1 MNSRH
6 WIIAALMRLY
16 PASWRNEFG
25 AELQDLL
32 LARPLTFAI
41 ACNVLWSGL
50 RQRGRATEPATIIG
64 LAMAGIVTDAYVF
77 GSELR
82 CSAIGSP
89 AASDVARLD
98 PSTVSSACSSHVGR
112 THLST
117 TASAGRDC
125 RRQGDVHRRRAGHA
139 GRTLHVRLPSS
150 ARHRAKR
157 LTPWSHRS
165 SRCRTPHLGRRGGQ
179 IGRAVSCFRHRF
191 AGGGRV
197 SLSTDRGQ

>member
-64 LAMAGIVTDAYVF
+64 LGMMAVVAAAFIFSSEPVLQPSGITWPP
-77 GSELR
+77 L
-82 CSAIGSP
+82 
-89 AASDVARLD
+89 DVSWLD
-98 PSTVSSACSSHVGR
+98 PSTEFYALLLMVCGVWTQLKYSDRIRRSAIAAMKLTLIGGIPVMLVGVLMFIGVVDAFPR
-112 THLST
+112 VAFGTLVAPIFAT
-117 TASAGRDC
+117 PYSAVWGA
-125 RRQGDVHRRRAGHA
+125 V
-139 GRTLHVRLPSS
+139 
-150 ARHRAKR
+150 
-157 LTPWSHRS
+157 
-165 SRCRTPHLGRRGGQ
+165 GGQ
-179 IGRAVSCFRHRF
+179 IGRSLSYLRRRF
-191 AGGGRV
+191 AR
-197 SLSTDRGQ
+197 S

>member
-16 PASWRNEFG
+16 PASWRDEFG

-77 GSELR
+77 GSAPVLR
-82 CSAIGSP
+82 PSGITWP
-89 AASDVARLD
+89 PLDVARLD
-98 PSTVSSACSSHVGR
+98 PSAESYALLLMACGVWTQLRYHDRIGRSAIAAVKVTFIGGVPVLLAGLFMFATVVSAPPREAIG
-112 THLST
+112 
-117 TASAGRDC
+117 
-125 RRQGDVHRRRAGHA
+125 
-139 GRTLHVRLPSS
+139 TLVAPIFALPY
-150 ARHRAKR
+150 AAI
-157 LTPWSHRS
+157 W
-165 SRCRTPHLGRRGGQ
+165 GAVGGQ
-179 IGRAVSCFRHRF
+179 LGRAVSYFRHRF
-191 AGGGRV
+191 AG
-197 SLSTDRGQ
+197 